1 MSRAFRGV
9 MQDPRVWPVDERLR
23 VLTELNVVAQLN
35 SLRAHP
41 AVARSLRRGS
51 LRIHGWV
58 YDIGSGEIH
67 CLDPSTGSFRSLL
80 LDPSEM
86 ETAREE
92 VLVA

>member
-1 MSRAFRGV
+1 
-9 MQDPRVWPVDERLR
+9 
-23 VLTELNVVAQLN
+23 VVAQLN

-80 LDPSEM
+80 QPTAM
-86 ETAREE
+86 ESAREE
-92 VLVA
+92 ELVA